1 MQKKNQALNKP
12 RLFSKDKF
20 RDFNLLRNWYY
31 FFSCVYLLLIIV
43 LLIVGIISLVSPDF
57 IIKDANEI
65 YNWPLGQ
72 YKDTKERTLNDII
85 NSVGIRSYNL
95 YVYSVLSVFIP
106 LFFIAY
112 NFVFLISYLFIGNGI
127 KKLGSYFFIKNP
139 IINISIWTLFIIFIF
154 SLIGAIWNIFSIL
167 YFQMDWMDSIESIKL
182 LGISE
187 NYNIDF
193 KKNIYS
199 VAIFIFPTLIMLSL
213 IVSLIVWNIL
223 DKQKNKF

>member
-1 MQKKNQALNKP
+1 MQKKNQALNKH

-20 RDFNLLRNWYY
+20 REFNLLRNWYY

-213 IVSLIVWNIL
+213 IVSLIIWNIL
-223 DKQKNKF
+223 DKQKNK

>member
-1 MQKKNQALNKP
+1 MNKHH
-12 RLFSKDKF
+12 LFSKDKF

-31 FFSCVYLLLIIV
+31 FFSCVYLFLIIV
-43 LLIVGIISLVSPDF
+43 LLIVGIISLVSPEF

-95 YVYSVLSVFIP
+95 YVYSILSVFIP
-106 LFFIAY
+106 LFFITY
-112 NFVFLISYLFIGNGI
+112 NFVFLISYLSIGNGI

-139 IINISIWTLFIIFIF
+139 IIKISIWTLFIIFIF

-167 YFQMDWMDSIESIKL
+167 YFQTDWIDSIESIKL
-182 LGISE
+182 LGIIE

-199 VAIFIFPTLIMLSL
+199 VAIFIFPILIMLSL
-213 IVSLIVWNIL
+213 IFSLIIWNIL
-223 DKQKNKF
+223 DKQKINSKWIK

>member
-1 MQKKNQALNKP
+1 MQKKIQALNKH

-20 RDFNLLRNWYY
+20 REFNLLRNWYY

-213 IVSLIVWNIL
+213 IVSLIIWNIL
-223 DKQKNKF
+223 DKQKK

>member
-1 MQKKNQALNKP
+1 MQNKSQSLNKSH
-12 RLFSKDKF
+12 LFSKDKF

-95 YVYSVLSVFIP
+95 YVYSILSVFIP
-106 LFFIAY
+106 LFFITY

-139 IINISIWTLFIIFIF
+139 IIKISIWTLFIIFIF
-154 SLIGAIWNIFSIL
+154 SLIGAIWNMFSIL
-167 YFQMDWMDSIESIKL
+167 YFQTDWLDSIESIKL

-187 NYNIDF
+187 SYNIDF

-213 IVSLIVWNIL
+213 IVSLIIWNIL
-223 DKQKNKF
+223 DKINK